1 MEPQGRGN
9 VPARHTPER
18 NKRLGLRKTTLESR
32 VHVQTVGL
40 NAETKKVSAPS
51 RRRRMSLDIPF
62 NRTCPRFGV
71 NQALWSAGSN
81 TSAYSCELTPAITL
95 LWL

>member
-9 VPARHTPER
+9 VPALHTPER

-40 NAETKKVSAPS
+40 NAEQSIGIEPK
-51 RRRRMSLDIPF
+51 RRYFS
-62 NRTCPRFGV
+62 
-71 NQALWSAGSN
+71 
-81 TSAYSCELTPAITL
+81 
-95 LWL
+95 